1 MIQRKEY
8 LNLLKKRKD
17 EQVIKV
23 ITCIRRCGKSTLL
36 KLFQDNLCAQGVTD
50 DQIISINF
58 EELEYEELLDYRALY
73 AYIKARL
80 HSEKP
85 TYVFLDEIQQVKGFQ
100 KVVDSLYVKP
110 GVDLYVTGSNAYLLS
125 EELATL
131 LSGR

>member
-1 MIQRKEY
+1 MRPDAGMIW
-8 LNLLKKRKD
+8 NS
-17 EQVIKV
+17 KV
-23 ITCIRRCGKSTLL
+23 GARWSRHDTTERISEPFEKAERWAG
-36 KLFQDNLCAQGVTD
+36 NQG
-50 DQIISINF
+50 
-58 EELEYEELLDYRALY
+58 DY
-73 AYIKARL
+73 L

-125 EELATL
+125 GELATL

>member
-1 MIQRKEY
+1 M
-8 LNLLKKRKD
+8 
-17 EQVIKV
+17 

-58 EELEYEELLDYRALY
+58 EELECEELLDYQALY

-85 TYVFLDEIQQVKGFQ
+85 TYVFLDKIQQVKGFQ

-110 GVDLYVTGSNAYLLS
+110 GVDLYVTGSNTYLLS
-125 EELATL
+125 GELATL